1 MAARLKE
8 HYDTTVR
15 AKLKE
20 AFGYANDMEIPRI
33 EKIVI
38 NMGVGEATSDGK
50 KITSAVSEMIAIG
63 PTDCEELVPNRAY
76 SSGGTMLAYRPAT
89 GGRPATSA

>member
-1 MAARLKE
+1 MPYSALPGDARGASA
-8 HYDTTVR
+8 D
-15 AKLKE
+15 A
-20 AFGYANDMEIPRI
+20 
-33 EKIVI
+33 VI
-38 NMGVGEATSDGK
+38 
-50 KITSAVSEMIAIG
+50 SEMIAIG